1 MIDKLSEL
9 KAGKYY
15 IGGYH
20 KGGLYLATKGM
31 TTGHC
36 KTVGYT
42 FTNEGDLNPTTENQ
56 AVVVTLEKA
65 TSNGYYILFED
76 GYLSATD
83 AGAGKLVL
91 TKEKKHYW
99 IFSAHNDG
107 GFVLRQSGDIDV
119 QLIISPKAKSDD
131 ALLRSINGEEEG
143 NAIILFRKNE

>member
-1 MIDKLSEL
+1 M
-9 KAGKYY
+9 KY
-15 IGGYH
+15 
-20 KGGLYLATKGM
+20 LFFDT
-31 TTGHC
+31 
-36 KTVGYT
+36 
-42 FTNEGDLNPTTENQ
+42 
-56 AVVVTLEKA
+56 EKA

-91 TKEKKHYW
+91 TKEKNHYW

-119 QLIISPKAKSDD
+119 QLSISPKAKSDD